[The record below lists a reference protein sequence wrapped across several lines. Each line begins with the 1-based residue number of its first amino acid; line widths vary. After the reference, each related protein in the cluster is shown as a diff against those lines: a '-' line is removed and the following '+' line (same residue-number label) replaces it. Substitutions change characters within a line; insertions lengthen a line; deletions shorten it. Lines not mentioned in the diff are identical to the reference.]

1 MPKGLEKHSLGGKA
15 KLGLAPEVGL
25 PPEDPVEL
33 EQIIRL
39 GGTGKGSFQGEKN
52 EGHWARAREGC
63 INCTLN
69 AGRGTRSRAGSG
81 WLGRGREGENAV
93 WAWEEMEK
101 STR

>member
-1 MPKGLEKHSLGGKA
+1 M
-15 KLGLAPEVGL
+15 
-25 PPEDPVEL
+25 EL
-33 EQIIRL
+33 ERIIRL

-69 AGRGTRSRAGSG
+69 EGRGTRSRAGSG
-81 WLGRGREGENAV
+81 WIGWVGEGENAV

-101 STR
+101 STS

>member
-1 MPKGLEKHSLGGKA
+1 M
-15 KLGLAPEVGL
+15 
-25 PPEDPVEL
+25 EL

-81 WLGRGREGENAV
+81 WIGWVGEGENAV

-101 STR
+101 STS